1 MPDFDILHG
10 TATAAFSVA
19 GFLPLL
25 ILFLILLLLLDN
37 SYSLLESRFI
47 LAY

>member
-1 MPDFDILHG
+1 MLDFDILRSA
-10 TATAAFSVA
+10 ATAAFSVA
-19 GFLPLL
+19 VFLPLL
-25 ILFLILLLLLDN
+25 ISFLILPLLLDN

>member
-1 MPDFDILHG
+1 MPDFDILRG
-10 TATAAFSVA
+10 AATAAFSVA
-19 GFLPLL
+19 GFLLLL
-25 ILFLILLLLLDN
+25 ISFLILSLLLDN